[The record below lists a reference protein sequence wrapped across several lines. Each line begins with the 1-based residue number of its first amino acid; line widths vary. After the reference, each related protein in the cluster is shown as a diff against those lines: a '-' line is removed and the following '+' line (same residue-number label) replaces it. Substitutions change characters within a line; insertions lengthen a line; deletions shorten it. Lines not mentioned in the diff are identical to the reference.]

1 MGLVPHSKLQL
12 TNLFQCVIHS
22 SFILSCTLSMINAD
36 FSTATVLI
44 SFGAVLGKT
53 SPIQMMIMTI
63 LEIAV
68 FAGNEH
74 LVTSIFKVRIR
85 KYILTK
91 LWLSLLATTCHGC
104 PLYIKA
110 NLYRN
115 ASRQNSQKSKPKITT
130 AYGVLSVKWGR
141 GSCTLFPL
149 IFKEL
154 WKGGGCH
161 CYYYKSTV
169 KWSQVLRDSPIW
181 VNLDLSHFILTLSL
195 ILLLGVAYR

>member
-1 MGLVPHSKLQL
+1 
-12 TNLFQCVIHS
+12 
-22 SFILSCTLSMINAD
+22 MINAD

-74 LVTSIFKVRIR
+74 LVTSLFKVRIR

-104 PLYIKA
+104 PLYIRA
-110 NLYRN
+110 NLYRS
-115 ASRQNSQKSKPKITT
+115 ASRQNSQKAKPKITT
-130 AYGVLSVKWGR
+130 VHGVLSVKWGR
-141 GSCTLFPL
+141 GSCIYF
-149 IFKEL
+149 
-154 WKGGGCH
+154 
-161 CYYYKSTV
+161 
-169 KWSQVLRDSPIW
+169 
-181 VNLDLSHFILTLSL
+181 LSSL
-195 ILLLGVAYR
+195 KNYGREVGVIVTTINPQSNDHRCQTIHPFEWICI